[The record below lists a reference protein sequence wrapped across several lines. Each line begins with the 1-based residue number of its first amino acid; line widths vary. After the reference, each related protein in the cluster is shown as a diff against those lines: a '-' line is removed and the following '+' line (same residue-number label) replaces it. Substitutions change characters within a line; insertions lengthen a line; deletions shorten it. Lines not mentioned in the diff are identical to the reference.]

1 MVDDEDIAQFLPSDS
16 PLVRQSE
23 AVRLQAAKGRVRAEK
38 IDSII
43 KANIIQA
50 VTMGL
55 IPVPLLDVLALTHIQ
70 FKMLDELVKL
80 YDIRYTKIERS
91 VVRAFI
97 LGSLPVATVTGL
109 SSVLK
114 VMPGVGSFI
123 GGASVSVSAGALTYA
138 TGKVFARHFELG
150 GTLDDFNLEKANR
163 QFRQE
168 FRHGKQV
175 AQELVTTQ
183 ALTFTAELKEDA

>member
-80 YDIRYTKIERS
+80 YDIRLTKIDRS

-183 ALTFTAELKEDA
+183 ALTFTAEFKEDA

>member
-183 ALTFTAELKEDA
+183 ALTFTAEFKEDA

>member
-38 IDSII
+38 IDSNI

-183 ALTFTAELKEDA
+183 ALTFTAEFKEDA